1 MECTAGASIGSSPS
15 ILALDLEVPGTRV
28 GYVGGGADRVGL
40 WLRRMGATVT
50 EPGAEEL
57 GGDLSAY
64 DTIVIGILAFG
75 LRPDLRA
82 ATQRLHRWVEA
93 GGHLV
98 TLYHRPGDGWVPE
111 ATSPRPITIGSPSLR
126 WRTTDPAAEV
136 TFLDPDHPL
145 FTGPNRITA
154 SDFDGWDKERGLYF
168 ASAWDAAY
176 TPLLAMSDAGEAPLS
191 GSLLSA
197 RIGAGR
203 HTHTG
208 LVLHHQLD
216 RLVPGAFR
224 LMANLLQSA

>member
-75 LRPDLRA
+75 LRLDLRA

-111 ATSPRPITIGSPSLR
+111 ATPPRPITIGSPSLR

-176 TPLLAMSDAGEAPLS
+176 TPLLAMSDAGEAPLA